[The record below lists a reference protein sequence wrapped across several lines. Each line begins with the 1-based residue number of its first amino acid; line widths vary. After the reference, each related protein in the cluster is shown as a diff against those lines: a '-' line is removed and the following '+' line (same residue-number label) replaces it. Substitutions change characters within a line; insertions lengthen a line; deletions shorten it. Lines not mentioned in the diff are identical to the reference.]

1 MTNIQQPFL
10 LFQTEC
16 RFISF
21 REPSSVAVLSAS
33 GPLDDLPLKAMIQS
47 TE

>member
-1 MTNIQQPFL
+1 MTNIQQAFL

-21 REPSSVAVLSAS
+21 REPSSTAAPSAP
-33 GPLDDLPLKAMIQS
+33 GPLDGLPLKAMIRS